1 MEKMRVLIAD
11 DEIEFVTALVERL
24 NLRGIYAEGALR
36 ADQAMVKLTIKKF
49 DILLLDIKMP
59 GMGCTDAVD
68 RLLKIRPEV
77 KIILVTGYGSSAEG
91 EEGLEHGAHDLMA
104 KPIKF
109 DDLIEKMNEHYQ
121 GGDGKDHGPE

>member
-1 MEKMRVLIAD
+1 MKKLRVLIAD

-36 ADQAMVKLTIKKF
+36 ADQAMVKLTIKEF
-49 DILLLDIKMP
+49 NVLLLDIKMP
-59 GMGCTDAVD
+59 GMSCIDAVK
-68 RLLKIRPEV
+68 RFLKIRPEV

-91 EEGLEHGAHDLMA
+91 EDGLKHGAHDLLA

-109 DDLIEKMNEHYQ
+109 DDLIIKMNEHMQ
-121 GGDGKDHGPE
+121 DSDG

>member
-1 MEKMRVLIAD
+1 MENLRVLIAD

-36 ADQAMVKLTIKKF
+36 ADQAMVKLTIKEF

-59 GMGCTDAVD
+59 GMSCIDAID

-91 EEGLEHGAHDLMA
+91 EDGIKHGAHDLMA

-109 DDLIEKMNEHYQ
+109 DDLIVKMNEHMQ
-121 GGDGKDHGPE
+121 DING